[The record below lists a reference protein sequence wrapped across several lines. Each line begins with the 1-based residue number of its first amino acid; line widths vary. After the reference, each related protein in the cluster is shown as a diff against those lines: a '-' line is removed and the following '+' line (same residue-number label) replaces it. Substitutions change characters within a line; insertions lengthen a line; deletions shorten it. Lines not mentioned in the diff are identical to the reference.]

1 MAYNYQPY
9 RVSGSVTNYKNKQDT
24 ATRNYNNYAN
34 TNYSAGAGGLGNEVK
49 TAQDRLNA
57 LYRNNNLS
65 QQFKYSKQSD
75 YDKALS
81 AISNRKAFQYDLS
94 DDMLFQQAKEQY
106 QQMGKT
112 AMADTI
118 GQASAMTGG
127 YGNSYATTAGA
138 QAYNNYLQELN
149 NSIGDYYSMAL
160 STYNNETDRLNSIY
174 NAYATDRSTEA
185 SEWTNNWNVYNQL
198 YSQYYNQYSDM
209 LNKDMSA
216 WEQKGNN
223 LYNAANLAT
232 SQYSTASSNDINVWN
247 SQEQLRAEQASQIE
261 TERANRAEEA
271 YRNASLQETIRA
283 NKASEQYNNAALA
296 ETIRANKASEQY
308 NTNKLAWEKEYS
320 RNYGDNGDS
329 DTQKVKAERTTK
341 TSNLIKEIDRE
352 IQNSRYRTYGGDYEK
367 AKSDIAK
374 EMVKEATDNGTLTD
388 GEALY
393 LIQYYNLD

>member
-1 MAYNYQPY
+1 MSDTKGNRNSIPVSVLIADSRNKLNEIVNHPLLPSSIVELILKEAWQTSAIKAQKQLVSDYEKVQGTNCGRYGKFFKRRITMAYNYQPY

-174 NAYATDRSTEA
+174 NAYAADRSTEG

-296 ETIRANKASEQY
+296 ETIPCE
-308 NTNKLAWEKEYS
+308 
-320 RNYGDNGDS
+320 
-329 DTQKVKAERTTK
+329 
-341 TSNLIKEIDRE
+341 
-352 IQNSRYRTYGGDYEK
+352 
-367 AKSDIAK
+367 
-374 EMVKEATDNGTLTD
+374 
-388 GEALY
+388 
-393 LIQYYNLD
+393 

>member
-9 RVSGSVTNYKNKQDT
+9 RASGNVIDYKNKQDT

-34 TNYSAGAGGLGNEVK
+34 TNYSAGAGGMGREVQ

-65 QQFKYSKQSD
+65 QQFKYSKQGD
-75 YDKALS
+75 YNKALGS
-81 AISNRKAFQYDLS
+81 ISNRKAFQYDLA

-138 QAYNNYLQELN
+138 QAYNAYLQELN

-160 STYNNETDRLNSIY
+160 SAYNNETDRLNGVYS
-174 NAYATDRSTEA
+174 ALATDRSNEA
-185 SEWTNNWNVYNQL
+185 NEWSNNWNVYNQL

-209 LNKDMSA
+209 LGKDMSA
-216 WEQKGNN
+216 WQQKGSN

-247 SQEQLRAEQASQIE
+247 SQEQLRAEQASQLE

-271 YRNASLQETIRA
+271 YRNASL
-283 NKASEQYNNAALA
+283 A
-296 ETIRANKASEQY
+296 ETIRANKANEAY
-308 NTNKLAWEKEYS
+308 NEK
-320 RNYGDNGDS
+320 
-329 DTQKVKAERTTK
+329 A
-341 TSNLIKEIDRE
+341 L
-352 IQNSRYRTYGGDYEK
+352 K
-367 AKSDIAK
+367 AKSTENNTESIGNWYDP
-374 EMVKEATDNGTLTD
+374 EATPKSNEKTSSYIRTIDSEIKSQQYSKYSGDYTKAENAVLQKYIDDALKNKKLTSA
-388 GEALY
+388 EINY
-393 LIQYYNLD
+393 LIDYYGGATV

>member
-9 RVSGSVTNYKNKQDT
+9 KKSNEVQNYQTKQDR
-24 ATRNYNNYAN
+24 ATNAYNSYA
-34 TNYSAGAGGLGNEVK
+34 TNGYTTGAGGLGKEVQ

-57 LYRNNNLS
+57 LYRNNTLS
-65 QQFKYSKQSD
+65 QQFNYSKQGD
-75 YDKALS
+75 YNKALS

-138 QAYNNYLQELN
+138 QAYNAYLQELN

-160 STYNNETDRLNSIY
+160 STYNNETDRLNGVYS
-174 NAYATDRSTEA
+174 ALATDRSNEA
-185 SEWTNNWNVYNQL
+185 NEWSNNWNVYNQL

-209 LNKDMSA
+209 LGKDMSA
-216 WEQKGNN
+216 WQQKGSN

-247 SQEQLRAEQASQIE
+247 SQEQLRAEQASQLE

-271 YRNASLQETIRA
+271 YRNASL
-283 NKASEQYNNAALA
+283 A
-296 ETIRANKASEQY
+296 ETIRANKANEAY
-308 NTNKLAWEKEYS
+308 N
-320 RNYGDNGDS
+320 
-329 DTQKVKAERTTK
+329 
-341 TSNLIKEIDRE
+341 
-352 IQNSRYRTYGGDYEK
+352 EK
-367 AKSDIAK
+367 AIKGKSTENNTTITPTASSRTNSIINQLRADQIQYSSTK
-374 EMVKEATDNGTLTD
+374 EWENHIEDYVNKMQKDGLSD
-388 GEALY
+388 GEAAYIYDFFGLA
-393 LIQYYNLD
+393 D

>member
-9 RVSGSVTNYKNKQDT
+9 KASNSVIDYKNKQDT
-24 ATRNYNNYAN
+24 ATKNYNNYAK
-34 TNYSAGAGGLGNEVK
+34 TNYSAGAGGLGSEVK

-65 QQFKYSKQSD
+65 QQFKYSKQGD
-75 YDKALS
+75 YNNALN
-81 AISNRKAFQYDLS
+81 AISNRKAFQYDLA

-174 NAYATDRSTEA
+174 NAYAADRSTEA
-185 SEWTNNWNVYNQL
+185 GEWSNNWNVYNQL
-198 YSQYYNQYSDM
+198 YNQYYNQYSDM
-209 LNKDMSA
+209 LGKDMSA
-216 WEQKGNN
+216 WQQKGSN

-247 SQEQLRAEQASQIE
+247 SQEQLRAEQAAQLE

-271 YRNASLQETIRA
+271 YRNASL
-283 NKASEQYNNAALA
+283 A
-296 ETIRANKASEQY
+296 ETIRANKANEAY
-308 NTNKLAWEKEYS
+308 NEKKVDDGE
-320 RNYGDNGDS
+320 GDS
-329 DTQKVKAERTTK
+329 PQAERTGR
-341 TSNLIKEIDRE
+341 TSAYIKDIDRE
-352 IQNSRYRTYGGDYEK
+352 IQSVRYKSYDGDYEK
-367 AKSDIAK
+367 AKNAVAK
-374 EMVKEATDNGTLTD
+374 KIVEEAADKETLTN
-388 GEALY
+388 EEILY
-393 LIQYYNLD
+393 LIQYYNLDN